1 MKPSH
6 REICEQLGYAPD
18 PDRPGR
24 LIRTETAEDR
34 FLDVYG
40 RIEAWIDE
48 HGHARIGLELRNL
61 HRNLSGNAHGGFL
74 LALVDHALFVGPAL
88 LGIEGAVGG
97 VTMDVSAQ
105 FLAPAVVDARVE
117 AAVEVLRETHRTLFV
132 RGTLEQSGE
141 PVVAFSGMVRKASA
155 RS

>member
-1 MKPSH
+1 
-6 REICEQLGYAPD
+6 
-18 PDRPGR
+18 
-24 LIRTETAEDR
+24 
-34 FLDVYG
+34 
-40 RIEAWIDE
+40 
-48 HGHARIGLELRNL
+48 L